1 MPSAS
6 PQRGHQHDDD
16 QYRYRLAGRPTPI
29 AAGRVAEDGE
39 EHGQNAQPV
48 IQQKRSPVKPGQEV
62 GRPVPTGVL
71 FLKTMDRKGFGGSVR
86 RTPGTPQPGRQR
98 PLVKSPNP
106 DQYGSEKPLGKVQ
119 GTDRIGVSW
128 RQQETPDGIF
138 HPLVDASRG
147 NPAAVL
153 APVRRDNS
161 VQRAERER

>member
-1 MPSAS
+1 MLKIAS
-6 PQRGHQHDDD
+6 SGLGIVLG
-16 QYRYRLAGRPTPI
+16 RLG
-29 AAGRVAEDGE
+29 GFSKV
-39 EHGQNAQPV
+39 V
-48 IQQKRSPVKPGQEV
+48 QQKRSAVKPGQEI

-71 FLKTMDRKGFGGSVR
+71 FLKTMDRKGFGGGVG

-106 DQYGSEKPLGKVQ
+106 DQYGREKPLGKVQ

-147 NPAAVL
+147 NRSEE
-153 APVRRDNS
+153 RR
-161 VQRAERER
+161 VG